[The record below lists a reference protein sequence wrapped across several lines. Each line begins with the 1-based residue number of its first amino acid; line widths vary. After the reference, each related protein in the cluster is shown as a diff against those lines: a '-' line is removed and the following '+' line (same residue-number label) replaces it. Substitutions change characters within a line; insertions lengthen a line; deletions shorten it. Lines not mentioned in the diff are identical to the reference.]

1 MDQDTDLHI
10 GTIVGAHGIKGYLK
24 LHSSAETT
32 DFFFKP
38 GKRLSL
44 HRLGKEMVFH
54 TVFDFQPHN
63 KGYRIAFEGVTTR
76 DAAEHL
82 IGCELYIKRSELPA
96 PEKDAWYW
104 CDLIGLEVFQTDHT
118 HIGRIENIFSTG
130 ANDVF
135 VVKAGRKEMLIP
147 AIASVIRHIDLDQK
161 SVTVELPEG
170 L

>member
-1 MDQDTDLHI
+1 MDKDRDLHI

-24 LHSSAETT
+24 LYSSAETT
-32 DFFFKP
+32 DFFEP

-44 HRLGKEMVFH
+44 HHSGKEPAIH
-54 TVFDFQPHN
+54 TVLDFQPHH
-63 KGYRIAFEGVTTR
+63 KVYRIAFEGITQR
-76 DAAEHL
+76 DAAELL
-82 IGCELYIKRSELPA
+82 IGSEIYIKRSELPA
-96 PEKDAWYW
+96 PEKDTWYL
-104 CDLIGLEVFQTDHT
+104 CDLIGLEVFQADHT

-135 VVKAGRKEMLIP
+135 VVKGGRKETLIP

-161 SVTVELPEG
+161 TVTVELPEG

>member
-1 MDQDTDLHI
+1 MDQDRDLHI

-24 LHSSAETT
+24 LYSSAATT
-32 DFFFKP
+32 DFFKP

-44 HRLGKEMVFH
+44 HHSGREAAIH

-76 DAAEHL
+76 NAADLL
-82 IGCELYIKRSELPA
+82 IGSEIYIKRSELPA
-96 PEKDAWYW
+96 PGKDSWYW
-104 CDLIGLEVFQTDHT
+104 CDLIGLEVIQADHA

-135 VVKAGRKEMLIP
+135 VVKDGRKETLIP

-161 SVTVELPEG
+161 TVTVELPEG